1 MGKILVFIYDNMA
14 DFEMTLITYILG
26 TDAKK
31 EIITIAIEDRIV
43 KSLSGLEYKPK
54 KLVSEVLEE
63 DAEALIIP
71 GGWYGEVEDVLITL
85 IKNLYNEKK
94 LLGAICAAPRFL
106 AKAGILNEVKYTT
119 SLSNWADSEREK
131 FKDINDPFPR
141 ENFIAERV
149 VKDKNVITAVGIAFI
164 DFTIEICDWFNL
176 FKDENEK
183 IEFIKSIKGF

>member
-176 FKDENEK
+176 FKNENEK
-183 IEFIKSIKGF
+183 MEFIKSIKGF

>member
-71 GGWYGEVEDVLITL
+71 GGWYGEVEDVLIML